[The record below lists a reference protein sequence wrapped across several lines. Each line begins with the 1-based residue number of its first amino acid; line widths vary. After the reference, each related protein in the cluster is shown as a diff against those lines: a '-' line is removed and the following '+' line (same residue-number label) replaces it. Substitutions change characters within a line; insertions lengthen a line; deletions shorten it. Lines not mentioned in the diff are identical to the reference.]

1 MAKYVQGLN
10 KDTGP
15 IDQPEGTYRY
25 AKNAVLSKRVGAMV
39 NEHGNSTHVSIG
51 DNHVILGT
59 IEITDGR
66 IIVFSVGE
74 GDQLGQSRITV
85 IDNGVAT
92 IILETEAGAN
102 LRCLPSSQQ
111 ILEPSSPVPQPNT
124 KSPGHLKIHYV
135 NDLTDDGDGK

>member
-25 AKNAVLSKRVGAMV
+25 AKNAILSKRVGAVV

-74 GDQLGQSRITV
+74 GIVANEVGQSVSYTHLTLP
-85 IDNGVAT
+85 T
-92 IILETEAGAN
+92 IY
-102 LRCLPSSQQ
+102 S
-111 ILEPSSPVPQPNT
+111 V
-124 KSPGHLKIHYV
+124 
-135 NDLTDDGDGK
+135 